1 MGGRRAEG
9 RDLAVG
15 VSASRDSAGPGRI
28 LFVNE
33 NLGGHETMHAHL
45 RRCLASDHPDVR
57 STFIDVPRP
66 GLARRVAAVRLPG
79 LVRLDADLQPL
90 RYVVAQCAA
99 TRRSV
104 REAAPGHDVVHVYSQ
119 NAALL
124 SAGLLRSMP
133 SVVSTDTTN
142 RVNAYQ
148 LPYRRP
154 GRFTGASLL
163 PSTALE
169 RRVFVAATLVVAQSE
184 NAAKQLVPYG
194 VRPERIRVIPFGIAI
209 GPWEPRPMPPG
220 LPRVT
225 FVGNTMD
232 RKGGWRLLRLF
243 QESLHRRCRL
253 TLVTRDAV
261 PPVPG
266 VEVINT
272 ARPGDGVVPR
282 ILAETAVFV
291 LPTEI
296 DQSPYAVLEA
306 MAAGLPV
313 VTTNI
318 GAIPEMVP
326 DGVAGLLVRPA
337 DDRGLARAIESLL
350 DDSEKRRSMGAAA
363 RKRALEKFDAR
374 RTTTDLLD
382 ALEEAR
388 YRHRWGRGQARVPA
402 ARPQGAGAEE

>member
-9 RDLAVG
+9 RDVAVG
-15 VSASRDSAGPGRI
+15 VSAPERSARVGRV

-45 RRCLASDHPDVR
+45 RRSLASDHPEIGA
-57 STFIDVPRP
+57 TFLDVPRP
-66 GLARRVAAVRLPG
+66 GLARRVAAARLPG
-79 LVRLDADLQPL
+79 LDRLDADLQPL

-104 REAAPGHDVVHVYSQ
+104 REAARGHDVLHVYSQ

-148 LPYRRP
+148 LPYRKP
-154 GRFTGASLL
+154 GRYTEASLV

-169 RRVFVAATLVVAQSE
+169 RRVFAAATLVVAQSE
-184 NAAKQLVPYG
+184 DAAKQLASYEVS
-194 VRPERIRVIPFGIAI
+194 PERIRVIPFGITI
-209 GPWEPRPMPPG
+209 GPWEARPLPPG

-243 QESLHRRCRL
+243 QESLHRRGRL
-253 TLVTRDAV
+253 TLVTREPV
-261 PPVPG
+261 PSVPG
-266 VEVINT
+266 VEVINS
-272 ARPGDGVVPR
+272 ARPGDGVVTR

-306 MAAGLPV
+306 MAAGVPV
-313 VTTNI
+313 VTTDI
-318 GAIPEMVP
+318 GAIPEMVH
-326 DGVAGLLVRPA
+326 DGVAGVLVRPG
-337 DDRGLARAIESLL
+337 DDRALAGAIESLL
-350 DDSEKRRSMGAAA
+350 DDNEKRRRMGAAG
-363 RKRALEKFDAR
+363 RRRVVERFDAR
-374 RTTTDLLD
+374 RTTTELLET
-382 ALEEAR
+382 LQEAR
-388 YRHRWGRGQARVPA
+388 YRHRWGRGQARVSA
-402 ARPQGAGAEE
+402 ARPRGAGNGP

>member
-15 VSASRDSAGPGRI
+15 VSAPDRSARAGRV

-33 NLGGHETMHAHL
+33 NLGGHETMHMHL
-45 RRCLASDHPDVR
+45 RRSLASDHPEVR
-57 STFIDVPRP
+57 TTFIDVPRP
-66 GLARRVAAVRLPG
+66 GLARRVAAARVPG

-104 REAAPGHDVVHVYSQ
+104 RDAARVHDVLHVYSQ

-142 RVNAYQ
+142 RVNVYQ
-148 LPYRRP
+148 LPYRAP
-154 GRFTGASLL
+154 GRFTEASLV
-163 PSTALE
+163 PSTTLE
-169 RRVFVAATLVVAQSE
+169 RRVFAAATLVVAQSE
-184 NAAKQLVPYG
+184 DAARQLAPYG
-194 VRPERIRVIPFGIAI
+194 VRPERIRIIPFGIAI
-209 GPWEPRPMPPG
+209 GPWHAHPLPPG

-243 QESLHRRCRL
+243 QESLHSRCRL

-261 PPVPG
+261 PAVPG
-266 VEVINT
+266 VEVINS
-272 ARPGDGVVPR
+272 ARPGDGMVPR

-313 VTTNI
+313 VTTDI

-326 DGVAGLLVRPA
+326 DGVAGLLVRPG
-337 DDRGLARAIESLL
+337 DDRALARAIESLL
-350 DDSEKRRSMGAAA
+350 DDDGKRRGMGAAA
-363 RKRALEKFDAR
+363 RKRVVERFDAR

-382 ALEEAR
+382 VLEEAR
-388 YRHRWGRGQARVPA
+388 SRHGRGRGQARVRA
-402 ARPQGAGAEE
+402 ARPRRARLHG